1 MAELWDII
9 RNVAEVLGMI
19 FVPMIGWMVMT
30 IMNHSKKIIILEE
43 RVNESILKR
52 LDSLEEHFDNITAK
66 VDEVSQMVRENK
78 MRTEQQDSK
87 FDLIISEIKNLRKS

>member
-19 FVPMIGWMVMT
+19 FVPMIGWMIMT

-52 LDSLEEHFDNITAK
+52 LDSLEEHFDNIIEK
-66 VDEVSQMVRENK
+66 VDNVGQMVRENQIK
-78 MRTEQQDSK
+78 VDQQGTK
-87 FDLIISEIKNLRKS
+87 FDLILSEIKNLKKS

>member
-19 FVPMIGWMVMT
+19 FVPMIGWMIMT

-52 LDSLEEHFDNITAK
+52 LDSLEEHFDNIIEK
-66 VDEVSQMVRENK
+66 VDNVAQIVRDNQSK
-78 MRTEQQDSK
+78 VEQQGTK
-87 FDLIISEIKNLRKS
+87 FDLILAEIKNLKKS

>member
-19 FVPMIGWMVMT
+19 FVPMIGWMIMT

-52 LDSLEEHFDNITAK
+52 LDSLEEHFDNIIEK
-66 VDEVSQMVRENK
+66 VDNVAQIVRDNQSK
-78 MRTEQQDSK
+78 VEQQGTK
-87 FDLIISEIKNLRKS
+87 FDLILSEIKNLKK

>member
-19 FVPMIGWMVMT
+19 FVPMIGWMLMT
-30 IMNHSKKIIILEE
+30 LMNHSKKIIILEE

-52 LDSLEEHFDNITAK
+52 LDSLEEHFDNIISK
-66 VDEVSQMVRENK
+66 VDDVTQLVRENK
-78 MRTEQQDSK
+78 MRVEQQDTK
-87 FDLIISEIKNLRKS
+87 FELILSEIKNLKKS

>member
-19 FVPMIGWMVMT
+19 FVPMIGWMIMT

-52 LDSLEEHFDNITAK
+52 LDSLEEHFDNIIEK
-66 VDEVSQMVRENK
+66 VDNVAQIVRDNQSK
-78 MRTEQQDSK
+78 VEQQGTK
-87 FDLIISEIKNLRKS
+87 FDLILSEIKNLRKS

>member
-19 FVPMIGWMVMT
+19 FVPMIGWMIMT

-52 LDSLEEHFDNITAK
+52 LDSLEEHFDNIIEK
-66 VDEVSQMVRENK
+66 VDNVAQIVRDNQSK
-78 MRTEQQDSK
+78 VEQQGTK
-87 FDLIISEIKNLRKS
+87 FDLILSEIKNLKKS

>member
-19 FVPMIGWMVMT
+19 FVPMIGWMIMT

-52 LDSLEEHFDNITAK
+52 LDSLEEHFDNIIEK
-66 VDEVSQMVRENK
+66 VDNVGQMVRENQIK
-78 MRTEQQDSK
+78 VEQQGTK
-87 FDLIISEIKNLRKS
+87 FDLILSEIKNLKKS

>member
-19 FVPMIGWMVMT
+19 FVPMIGWMLMT
-30 IMNHSKKIIILEE
+30 LMNHSKKIIILEE

-52 LDSLEEHFDNITAK
+52 LDSLEEHFDNIISK
-66 VDEVSQMVRENK
+66 VDDVTQLVRENK
-78 MRTEQQDSK
+78 MRVEQQDNK
-87 FDLIISEIKNLRKS
+87 FELILSEIKNLKKS